1 MDNKKEYDR
10 VLQLYLKGK
19 ATEEQKDYLLKHT
32 LLDIN
37 NILISLERYKIR

>member
-1 MDNKKEYDR
+1 MDNEKKYDR
-10 VLQLYLKGK
+10 VLQLYLRGQ

-37 NILISLERYKIR
+37 NILILLERYKIR